1 MLTTRGPCHARVCR
15 SPRTIGIPRAGRPR
29 RRPDNSDTPHLTT
42 NGPSGGAP
50 ATMSRM
56 VAPVALLIEDSK
68 EYALIGAKLLQREG
82 FNVLVAHDG
91 ETGLGLAR
99 ARKPELVLLDIG
111 LPGVDGFEVCRRLR
125 DFSDAYLIMVTGRTD
140 EVDRVIGLTMGADD
154 YVTKPFSARELAAR
168 IAAMRRRPRV
178 VPDPELWDFG
188 PLRIDVAARETTLDG
203 ELLDLTKVEFD
214 LLAKLAS
221 EPRRAFTR
229 SQLLDAVWGVDWFSD
244 DHVVDVHVGN
254 LRKKLGESGSRPRF
268 VHTVRGVGFRFE
280 PNNKR

>member
-1 MLTTRGPCHARVCR
+1 M
-15 SPRTIGIPRAGRPR
+15 
-29 RRPDNSDTPHLTT
+29 
-42 NGPSGGAP
+42 
-50 ATMSRM
+50 
-56 VAPVALLIEDSK
+56 
-68 EYALIGAKLLQREG
+68 EG
-82 FNVLVAHDG
+82 FDVLRQMR
-91 ETGLGLAR
+91 EWSR
-99 ARKPELVLLDIG
+99 APIFILSVRSRESEKVKALE
-111 LPGVDGFEVCRRLR
+111 
-125 DFSDAYLIMVTGRTD
+125 
-140 EVDRVIGLTMGADD
+140 MGADD

-280 PNNKR
+280 PNSKR

>member
-1 MLTTRGPCHARVCR
+1 MP
-15 SPRTIGIPRAGRPR
+15 
-29 RRPDNSDTPHLTT
+29 
-42 NGPSGGAP
+42 
-50 ATMSRM
+50 
-56 VAPVALLIEDSK
+56 APVALLIEDSK

-91 ETGLGLAR
+91 ETGLSLAR
-99 ARKPELVLLDIG
+99 SRKPELVLLDIG

-140 EVDRVIGLTMGADD
+140 EVDRVVGLTVGADD

-168 IAAMRRRPRV
+168 IGAMRRRPRV
-178 VPDPELWDFG
+178 TADPEVWDFG
-188 PLRIDVAARETTLDG
+188 PLRVDVAARETSLDG
-203 ELLDLTKVEFD
+203 QLLDLTKVEFD

-229 SQLLDAVWGVDWFSD
+229 AQLLDAVWGVEWFSD

-280 PNNKR
+280 PNTPR

>member
-1 MLTTRGPCHARVCR
+1 MP
-15 SPRTIGIPRAGRPR
+15 
-29 RRPDNSDTPHLTT
+29 
-42 NGPSGGAP
+42 
-50 ATMSRM
+50 
-56 VAPVALLIEDSK
+56 APVALLIEDSK

-91 ETGLGLAR
+91 ETGLSLAR
-99 ARKPELVLLDIG
+99 SRKPELVLLDIG

-140 EVDRVIGLTMGADD
+140 EVDRVVGLTVGADD

-168 IAAMRRRPRV
+168 IGAMRRRPRV
-178 VPDPELWDFG
+178 TADPEVWDFG
-188 PLRIDVAARETTLDG
+188 PLRVDVAARETTLDG
-203 ELLDLTKVEFD
+203 QLLDLTKVEFD

-229 SQLLDAVWGVDWFSD
+229 EQLLHEVWGSDWYGD

-254 LRKKLGESGSRPRF
+254 LRKKLGESGSSPRF

-280 PNNKR
+280 PQSQR

>member
-1 MLTTRGPCHARVCR
+1 MP
-15 SPRTIGIPRAGRPR
+15 
-29 RRPDNSDTPHLTT
+29 
-42 NGPSGGAP
+42 
-50 ATMSRM
+50 
-56 VAPVALLIEDSK
+56 APVALLIEDSK

-91 ETGLGLAR
+91 ETGLSLAR
-99 ARKPELVLLDIG
+99 SRKPELVLLDIG

-140 EVDRVIGLTMGADD
+140 EVDRVVGLTVGADD

-168 IAAMRRRPRV
+168 IGAMRRRPRV
-178 VPDPELWDFG
+178 TADPEVWDFG
-188 PLRIDVAARETTLDG
+188 PLRVDVAARETTLDG
-203 ELLDLTKVEFD
+203 QLLDLTKVEFD

-229 SQLLDAVWGVDWFSD
+229 AQLLDAVWGVEWFSD

-280 PNNKR
+280 PNTPR